1 MYALSQAI
9 RALRQHPVS
18 TLATFTTA
26 TVSFMLLFLIGL
38 VLWNLERVVTSI
50 QNELEIAAFLDPS
63 ANTQSV
69 EEAVRTLPGVR
80 SVRLISKE
88 AALAQLQLDYPYLA
102 QAQSLVK
109 NPLPD
114 TLKVHLLQS
123 SKVRKVAG
131 EISGV
136 YGVSSVEYGGQ
147 VTENLVGILGGI
159 RVGTNVLIFLLV
171 LDTFFS
177 VMGTIRLSIE
187 NRREELRVM
196 MLVGATRGFI
206 RAPFVLEG
214 IMMTLLAALLALTLG
229 NTAYRYTAD
238 LLQSLLPFIPV
249 LSADTLLRASEGLL
263 VLAVFLGGFGAWLSS
278 RAYLKDT
285 DIVQ

>member
-1 MYALSQAI
+1 
-9 RALRQHPVS
+9 
-18 TLATFTTA
+18 
-26 TVSFMLLFLIGL
+26 MLLFLIGL

-123 SKVRKVAG
+123 SEVRKVAG

-263 VLAVFLGGFGAWLSS
+263 ALAVFLGGFGAWLSS